1 MDDGKEFCLCSVC
14 RGRSRLS
21 ERTIRRH
28 LKEHGIHRPAA
39 VECRHSSTPS
49 EFDQASEFEHANDEQ
64 MEALVSS
71 EEDVHAGVQCSGE
84 VDLECN

>member
-1 MDDGKEFCLCSVC
+1 MNDGKEFCLCSVC
-14 RGRSRLS
+14 RGRSRF
-21 ERTIRRH
+21 ERRH

-39 VECRHSSTPS
+39 AECRHFSTPS
-49 EFDQASEFEHANDEQ
+49 ESDQASEFEHANDEQ

-71 EEDVHAGVQCSGE
+71 EEDVHAAVQCSGE